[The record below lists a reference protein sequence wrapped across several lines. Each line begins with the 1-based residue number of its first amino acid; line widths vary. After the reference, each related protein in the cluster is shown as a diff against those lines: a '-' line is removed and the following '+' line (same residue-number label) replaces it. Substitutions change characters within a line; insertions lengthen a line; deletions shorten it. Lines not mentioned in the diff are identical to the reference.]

1 MIAAV
6 NPEII
11 IWARERAGLSTQEVA
26 DKVKRPLVEV
36 QMWEDGTTVPS
47 YTMLES
53 LAYRHFKIPLAV
65 FFFPEPPE
73 VDDPVGSFRR
83 LPDDEFDRL
92 SPDTRKKIR
101 LAQAYQDSLAEL
113 LPPRREQLIHARY
126 GATPSTLPSLAAE
139 VRGHLGV
146 SIATQFSFLSTDSA
160 FKAWRH
166 ALELIGIFTFKD
178 SFEDRFISGFCLLSS
193 ICPIIMVNNSNAFSR
208 QIFTLAHELGHILLG
223 VYGVTDAD
231 ESYIE
236 LMSEK
241 DRRAEIACN
250 RFAAD
255 LVVPL
260 SAFRNAIGKLSP
272 EDPQVIN
279 QLASKFSVSRE
290 VVLRRLLDDGR
301 IDEDEYER
309 RAVEWNREYLRQ
321 KQKTTGGNWYMTR
334 LSYLGESYTRLALD
348 RHRQGAITTPELA
361 GHLNV
366 KARNI
371 GKLREYLG

>member
-11 IWARERAGLSTQEVA
+11 IWARKRTGLSIQELA
-26 DKVKRPLVEV
+26 DKVKRPLTEI
-36 QMWEDGTTVPS
+36 QRWEDGTTIPS
-47 YTMLES
+47 YTTLEA

-83 LPDDEFDRL
+83 LPDSEFDKL
-92 SPDTRKKIR
+92 SSDTREKIR
-101 LAQAYQDSLAEL
+101 LAQTYQDSLAEL
-113 LPPRREQLIHARY
+113 LPSSGEKPIYTRY
-126 GATPSTLPSLAAE
+126 RATPSTLPSLAE
-139 VRGHLGV
+139 DVRSYLGV
-146 SIATQFSFLSTDSA
+146 SIGRQFSFRSTDAA

-166 ALELIGIFTFKD
+166 ALEHRGIFTFKD
-178 SFEDRFISGFCLLSS
+178 SLDDRFISGFCLLSN

-223 VYGVTDAD
+223 VYGITDVD
-231 ESYIE
+231 EDYIDF
-236 LMSEK
+236 MSEK

-255 LVVPL
+255 LLVPL
-260 SAFRNAIGKLSP
+260 RAFRNELGNLSP
-272 EDPQVIN
+272 ADPQVVN
-279 QLASKFSVSRE
+279 QLARRFSVSRE

-301 IDEDEYER
+301 IDEDEYAK
-309 RAVEWNREYLRQ
+309 RASEWNRDYMRRRPE
-321 KQKTTGGNWYMTR
+321 TPGGNWYLTR
-334 LSYLGESYTRLALD
+334 LSYLGEGYTRLAFD
-348 RHRQGAITTPELA
+348 HHQQGTISTSELA

-371 GKLREYLG
+371 AKLREHLW